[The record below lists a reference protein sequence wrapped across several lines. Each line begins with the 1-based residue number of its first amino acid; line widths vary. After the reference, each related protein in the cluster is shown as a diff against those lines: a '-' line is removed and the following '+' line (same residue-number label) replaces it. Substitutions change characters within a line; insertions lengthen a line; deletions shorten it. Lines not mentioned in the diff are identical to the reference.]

1 MEVKLI
7 GVDIAKHVFQ
17 VCCVDAAG
25 EVVETKRLRRGGV
38 LAYFSAL
45 APTTVAMEACATAH
59 YWGRELTALGHE
71 VRLLPP
77 RYVKSYVWRNKTD
90 AADAAAICAASR
102 DRRIH
107 DVPVKSAQQQ
117 GMLALHRTREL
128 LVRQR
133 TTLGNALR
141 AHLAEFGIVAPQGRA
156 GLTQLRRLAGA
167 GGSGELPAVVLPALE
182 ALAAQWSAVDGQIRA
197 LERAIVRE
205 HRADELSRRLAT
217 IPGIGPL
224 TATALAATVGDA
236 RNFRTG
242 RHLAAWLGLTPRE
255 RASGLK
261 RRQGGISKR
270 GDAYLR
276 RLLIL
281 GAHSRMR
288 HRRAEAAAHRA
299 DADPWLAGLT
309 ERRPVPV
316 AATALA
322 NKTARI
328 AWAVMARNETYRPRP
343 AAA

>member
-7 GVDIAKHVFQ
+7 GLDIAKRVFE
-17 VCCVDAAG
+17 VCCVDASG
-25 EVVETKRLRRGGV
+25 ETVQTKRLGREAL
-38 LAYFSAL
+38 LAFFAQQ
-45 APTTVAMEACATAH
+45 APTKVAMEACATAH
-59 YWGRELTALGHE
+59 HWARELTALGHE

-107 DVPVKSAQQQ
+107 DVPVKSVEQQAV
-117 GMLALHRTREL
+117 LSLHRVREL

-141 AHLAEFGIVAPQGRA
+141 SHLAEFGIVAPQGQA
-156 GLTQLRRLAGA
+156 GLTRLRRLVE
-167 GGSGELPAVVLPALE
+167 SGEASGLASEALPALA
-182 ALAAQWSAVDGQIRA
+182 ALVSQWVVLDERIRE
-197 LERAIVRE
+197 LERAIERR
-205 HRADELSRRLAT
+205 HRADERSRRLAT
-217 IPGIGPL
+217 VPGIGPI
-224 TATALAATVGDA
+224 TATALVATIGDA

-242 RHLAAWLGLTPRE
+242 RHLAAWLGLTPKE
-255 RASGLK
+255 HASGLK

-281 GAHSRMR
+281 GAQSRMQR
-288 HRRAEAAAHRA
+288 HKAGPPG
-299 DADPWLAGLT
+299 ADPWLTRLR
-309 ERRPVPV
+309 ERRPTPV

-322 NKTARI
+322 NKTARV
-328 AWAVMARNETYRPRP
+328 AWAIMSREEIYQPRP
-343 AAA
+343 AKA

>member
-7 GVDIAKHVFQ
+7 GLDIAKRVFQ
-17 VCCVDAAG
+17 VHGVDEAG
-25 EVVETKRLRRGGV
+25 VALLVKRLRRDAV
-38 LAYFSAL
+38 VPFFSAL

-59 YWGRELTALGHE
+59 YWARELMALGHE

-102 DRRIH
+102 DPRIH
-107 DVPVKSAQQQ
+107 AVPVKTADQQAL
-117 GMLALHRTREL
+117 LALHRVREL

-141 AHLAEFGIVAPQGRA
+141 AQLAEFGIVAPQGQA
-156 GLTQLRRLAGA
+156 GLGRLREAIGDCEALGVPDIALA
-167 GGSGELPAVVLPALE
+167 ALE
-182 ALAAQWSAVDGQIRA
+182 PLAAQWSALNERIRE
-197 LERAIVRE
+197 LERAILRQ
-205 HRADELSRRLAT
+205 HRADETSRRLAT
-217 IPGIGPL
+217 IPGIGPI
-224 TATALAATVGDA
+224 TATALVATIGDA
-236 RNFRTG
+236 RNFKTG

-255 RASGLK
+255 HASGVK
-261 RRQGGISKR
+261 RRQGAISKR

-281 GAHSRMR
+281 GAQSWLR
-288 HRRAEAAAHRA
+288 HHATGGKSG
-299 DADPWLAGLT
+299 DPWLSALQQ
-309 ERRPVPV
+309 RRPTPV

-328 AWAVMARNETYRPRP
+328 AWAVMSRGETYRPRP
-343 AAA
+343 ACS

>member
-7 GVDIAKHVFQ
+7 GVDIAKRVFEL
-17 VCCVDAAG
+17 CGVDG
-25 EVVETKRLRRGGV
+25 TGKTVLKKRLGR
-38 LAYFSAL
+38 AAL
-45 APTTVAMEACATAH
+45 LPFFAQLLPTTVAMEACASAH
-59 YWGRELTALGHE
+59 HWARELTALGHA

-102 DRRIH
+102 DQRIH
-107 DVPVKSAQQQ
+107 DVPVKSVDQQ
-117 GMLALHRTREL
+117 GVLALHRVREL

-141 AHLAEFGIVAPQGRA
+141 AHLAEFGIVAPQGQA
-156 GLTQLRRLAGA
+156 GLAGLRRLVE
-167 GGSGELPAVVLPALE
+167 GGDVPGLPAE
-182 ALAAQWSAVDGQIRA
+182 ALTALKMLSAQWAGLAEQIRD
-197 LERAIVRE
+197 LERAIVRR
-205 HRADELSRRLAT
+205 HRSDELSRRLAT
-217 IPGIGPL
+217 VPGIGPL

-236 RNFRTG
+236 HTFPTG

-255 RASGLK
+255 HASGLK

-281 GAHSRMR
+281 GAHSRLRR
-288 HRRAEAAAHRA
+288 HKTDAPG
-299 DADPWLAGLT
+299 ADPWLTRLRQ
-309 ERRPVPV
+309 RRPVPV
-316 AATALA
+316 VATALA

-328 AWAVMARNETYRPRP
+328 AWAIMTGQETYHPRS
-343 AAA
+343 AD